1 MKTVQKF
8 ISFLTLL
15 LVTSSMLS
23 AQFDD
28 VYYDPDRQTEKTT
41 KYSEDNRDNSNNN
54 TKSSNDYNYDN
65 RDDQSYSFDND
76 GY

>member
-41 KYSEDNRDNSNNN
+41 KYSEDNSNNSTT
-54 TKSSNDYNYDN
+54 TKSIDNYNYDN
-65 RDDQSYSFDND
+65 RDD
-76 GY
+76 